1 MVMLDVG
8 QGDGIYLQS
17 SAGNH
22 FFIDGGSTDVTKVGT
37 YRILPFL
44 KYHGIRKID
53 YWFVSHTDLDHINGL
68 QECLERGYEI
78 EHLVFAKAQKE
89 GVEDGDAMEKLIQT
103 AKKQGSQILYM
114 EVGDRLISGD
124 LRLQCVGPTQAIS
137 RDFAADCNAMS
148 LCLLLT
154 CGDFQGLFTG
164 DIAMDQE
171 ASLVAEVQSA
181 LGENGTLAFLKVAHH
196 GSKYS
201 SGEDFLD
208 ALAPKIAL
216 ISCGKNNSYGHP
228 GKETLE
234 RLEDVMGKDDIY
246 ITMDAGQIRILFDQ
260 ESPAQVKFA
269 K

>member
-1 MVMLDVG
+1 
-8 QGDGIYLQS
+8 
-17 SAGNH
+17 
-22 FFIDGGSTDVTKVGT
+22 
-37 YRILPFL
+37 
-44 KYHGIRKID
+44 
-53 YWFVSHTDLDHINGL
+53 
-68 QECLERGYEI
+68 
-78 EHLVFAKAQKE
+78 
-89 GVEDGDAMEKLIQT
+89 
-103 AKKQGSQILYM
+103 
-114 EVGDRLISGD
+114 
-124 LRLQCVGPTQAIS
+124 
-137 RDFAADCNAMS
+137 
-148 LCLLLT
+148 
-154 CGDFQGLFTG
+154 
-164 DIAMDQE
+164 MDQE

-181 LGENGTLAFLKVAHH
+181 LGENGTLVFLKVAHH

>member
-1 MVMLDVG
+1 
-8 QGDGIYLQS
+8 
-17 SAGNH
+17 
-22 FFIDGGSTDVTKVGT
+22 
-37 YRILPFL
+37 
-44 KYHGIRKID
+44 
-53 YWFVSHTDLDHINGL
+53 
-68 QECLERGYEI
+68 
-78 EHLVFAKAQKE
+78 
-89 GVEDGDAMEKLIQT
+89 
-103 AKKQGSQILYM
+103 
-114 EVGDRLISGD
+114 
-124 LRLQCVGPTQAIS
+124 
-137 RDFAADCNAMS
+137 
-148 LCLLLT
+148 
-154 CGDFQGLFTG
+154 
-164 DIAMDQE
+164 MDQE

-260 ESPAQVKFA
+260 KSPAQVKFA